1 MMLEIQNLTVRG
13 GGRDIVENVSCTLG
27 EGEWLMLV
35 GPNGAG
41 KSTLVSAAAQS
52 LPYTGRVLLDG
63 ADAKTLRPAQLAR
76 RLGVLSQSH
85 AVGYAFTVEEVVA
98 LGRYAYAR
106 GPLRSRSDDDE
117 AAVEDALALTG
128 LTAQR
133 GQSLL
138 TLSGGELQRAFLAQV
153 FAQDPRVLLL
163 DEPTNHL
170 DLPYQQQIFE
180 LLRQWLKTPGR
191 ALLSVVHDLSLA
203 RAYGDRALLL
213 HHGRAVAGGPTA
225 EVLTPEHLNAVYG
238 MDVYDW
244 MRALLGQW
252 SA

>member
-52 LPYTGRVLLDG
+52 LPYAGRVLLDG

-98 LGRYAYAR
+98 LGRYAYGR
-106 GPLRSRSDDDE
+106 GPLRSRSDGDE

-203 RAYGDRALLL
+203 RAYGTRALLL